1 MDSSYS
7 NSPRGKFEGRT
18 MFFKNITKGRNSSVS
33 SQCLLDDVSEGDFAG
48 VTLVWTPATPEPEV
62 PGGSSWSFLP
72 PAQIQ
77 TGRHPTIVNFTSC
90 TSTFI
95 LVVVVVIAL
104 ILLAEF
110 YFWVR
115 KDIHRQLRNVN

>member
-1 MDSSYS
+1 M
-7 NSPRGKFEGRT
+7 
-18 MFFKNITKGRNSSVS
+18 S
-33 SQCLLDDVSEGDFAG
+33 SQCLLDDVSEANFAG

-72 PAQIQ
+72 SAQIQ

-90 TSTFI
+90 IYLI
-95 LVVVVVIAL
+95 LVVVVVIFL

-110 YFWVR
+110 YVRVR
-115 KDIHRQLRNVN
+115 KDIHR

>member
-1 MDSSYS
+1 M
-7 NSPRGKFEGRT
+7 
-18 MFFKNITKGRNSSVS
+18 S

-62 PGGSSWSFLP
+62 PGGGSSWSFLP

-77 TGRHPTIVNFTSC
+77 TGRKPTIVNFTSC

-95 LVVVVVIAL
+95 LVVVIVIAM

-110 YFWVR
+110 YVRVR
-115 KDIHRQLRNVN
+115 KDIGT